1 MPFIFTS
8 EIPREDCSKEGVTLL
23 FTVFDH
29 DRMTENDIAGEVW
42 YELQYVPGL
51 GVPMTTGGFGTA
63 PQIDMPLM
71 IGELKGEVIDSK
83 LYFTFSKEKTGLIEE
98 QGLEIS
104 GFLEILYRSMP
115 FLNIFSLN
123 KS

>member
-83 LYFTFSKEKTGLIEE
+83 LYFTFSKEKICLIQE
-98 QGLEIS
+98 QG
-104 GFLEILYRSMP
+104 
-115 FLNIFSLN
+115 
-123 KS
+123 